1 MKSGLL
7 FLLILFFL
15 LLLSVFMPI
24 CSMAK
29 TEGCIEAA
37 GYYFTEISQNKQR
50 IDIQVN
56 LKTSFS
62 FYNIGKGFTSFK
74 FYADDFS
81 GESKNNTLSLD
92 EAYLDFYT
100 ENTDIR
106 LGKQYIFWGRVSGID
121 TPTNNINSWDYAR
134 IKPDLEQQKIAV
146 DALQINYFKGFDLIF
161 QGVWIPEFI
170 PSKLPPIFP
179 PQGVSIKKTKFPA
192 PQLKNSSLGFKIDKF
207 SARGDFSFDYLY
219 TWDSFPDYELDLS
232 RLPLINLNSAYHRVS
247 IYGAD
252 FSSDVLGFDVRGEI
266 AYFQTEDE
274 SGTSLWIKNSYL
286 KYIFE
291 VGYPLTD
298 EIDIIAQLSGKK
310 ISNFK
315 SSQEYPG
322 VSQEVAKQISIFY
335 GEQVPWQSLITA
347 YLNSWYDKL
356 KIEFKGTYNLT
367 LYDYLLSSQLSYELG
382 EGFNIGFGAVI
393 FGGRAET
400 RFGMMD
406 NQDFIWGELSYNF

>member
-1 MKSGLL
+1 M
-7 FLLILFFL
+7 
-15 LLLSVFMPI
+15 
-24 CSMAK
+24 
-29 TEGCIEAA
+29 
-37 GYYFTEISQNKQR
+37 IS
-50 IDIQVN
+50 
-56 LKTSFS
+56 
-62 FYNIGKGFTSFK
+62 
-74 FYADDFS
+74 YA
-81 GESKNNTLSLD
+81 
-92 EAYLDFYT
+92 
-100 ENTDIR
+100 
-106 LGKQYIFWGRVSGID
+106 
-121 TPTNNINSWDYAR
+121 
-134 IKPDLEQQKIAV
+134 
-146 DALQINYFKGFDLIF
+146 
-161 QGVWIPEFI
+161 
-170 PSKLPPIFP
+170 
-179 PQGVSIKKTKFPA
+179 
-192 PQLKNSSLGFKIDKF
+192 
-207 SARGDFSFDYLY
+207 
-219 TWDSFPDYELDLS
+219 
-232 RLPLINLNSAYHRVS
+232 
-247 IYGAD
+247 
-252 FSSDVLGFDVRGEI
+252 
-266 AYFQTEDE
+266 
-274 SGTSLWIKNSYL
+274 SYL